1 MASHFQNYV
10 SNFNRVRLSEM
21 IDFYARQ
28 TRLDNARPS
37 LVVNPLTALPY
48 DGDAGAHRNSAV
60 R

>member
-28 TRLDNARPS
+28 TRIENARPS

-48 DGDAGAHRNSAV
+48 DGDAGTRCNRSV